1 MPTGYTARVY
11 EGDTSLKNYILGCAR
26 AFGALAFM
34 RDEPLDAPIPKSIPD
49 NDDAY
54 YQEEYEKACKRFDE
68 LRAMTDEEIHKEADS
83 SYEEQRAMWKRSIER
98 IEKENARYDAMLEKV
113 RAWDCSI
120 NPDLAPVKGF
130 AIEQLL
136 KSREDISWVKKHF
149 DEIKRQSDE
158 EWYRQQIEICS
169 RDISHYKSK
178 LLKEKK
184 RREEAN
190 QWLADLYAS
199 LEGID

>member
-34 RDEPLDAPIPKSIPD
+34 RDESMDAPIPKSLPA
-49 NDDAY
+49 NDTY

-68 LRAMTDEEIHKEADS
+68 LRAMTDEEIHREADS
-83 SYEEQRAMWKRSIER
+83 SYEEQRAMLKRSIER
-98 IEKENARYDAMLEKV
+98 LEKGNAQYDAMLEKV

-136 KSREDISWVKKHF
+136 KSREDVSWAKKYF
-149 DEIKRQSDE
+149 DGVKRQSDE
-158 EWYRQQIEICS
+158 EWYQQQIESCS
-169 RDISHYKSK
+169 RDISNYKSK

-184 RREEAN
+184 QREETN